1 MAVKK
6 RYGFVIDVSRCI
18 DCRACLVACRVEN
31 NVPLGYSRIWVKDLG
46 VQGTYPDLQH
56 GFVPHNCMH
65 CQHPPCVE
73 VCPSG
78 ATWKDPAHGLVLVDT
93 AACIGC
99 RQCILACPYDAR
111 FTNPETHVV
120 DKCNGCIQRVEIG
133 LQPAC
138 VATCIGG
145 SRLFGDFNDPASDV
159 SVALRGARSL
169 QRLDFTQGE
178 IDTQPNIFYINGDVQ
193 DKSIAPHAPQY
204 TAAESFWRKFAIPAV
219 LTGIGAAAIGQAAAF
234 TKQLL
239 DGEKEFEE

>member
-1 MAVKK
+1 
-6 RYGFVIDVSRCI
+6 
-18 DCRACLVACRVEN
+18 
-31 NVPLGYSRIWVKDLG
+31 
-46 VQGTYPDLQH
+46 
-56 GFVPHNCMH
+56 
-65 CQHPPCVE
+65 
-73 VCPSG
+73 
-78 ATWKDPAHGLVLVDT
+78 
-93 AACIGC
+93 
-99 RQCILACPYDAR
+99 
-111 FTNPETHVV
+111 
-120 DKCNGCIQRVEIG
+120 VEIG
-133 LQPAC
+133 LKPAC

-159 SVALRGARSL
+159 SVALRNARGV

-219 LTGIGAAAIGQAAAF
+219 LAGIGAAAIGQAAAF